1 MIQPAPAI
9 NRRFVVCHHF
19 IVLQWLSLFF
29 GGGGVVWHPT
39 WDFKTVQ
46 FAFFSANLCFL
57 GVLFCVL
64 YSVLFIN
71 LYAFM

>member
-1 MIQPAPAI
+1 M
-9 NRRFVVCHHF
+9 
-19 IVLQWLSLFF
+19 
-29 GGGGVVWHPT
+29 VWHPT
-39 WDFKTVQ
+39 WDLKTVQ